1 MIFTPGN
8 IITFVICLFLL
19 ILFRH
24 FDKNNRSIEKVKKFG
39 DKLKDD
45 LDVFIKERTLHLE
58 ESSLSLDVEQQRA
71 IAAVK
76 RLESIREDLVKRE
89 EELSGRTSTVN
100 DMGSQLQTYEA
111 TMKQLL
117 NMTAIAETNLSR
129 ITSESDFA
137 DSLGKKILA
146 TRKQIEEIS
155 VAIPLLREDFA
166 RSNRETLEAIHADSI
181 ATIGESISKLEQ
193 KVSLAQK
200 ESNETLSTAAEKIKD
215 LYQKAFSESAK
226 RADSLEESSFQK
238 LKEQAMERFSRY
250 KANIEEK
257 SAALNDMAKEKI
269 QETQQLLK
277 TFKTEWK
284 TEASD
289 FLEATRAEIRDL
301 SAHADTNIA
310 SIEERIRSAEALSES
325 RADKILAEIHQYN
338 SNFESELAAL
348 SEKSSMSIAE
358 LDSNI
363 TGRISEITETSQKSA
378 EHITEEISLLDSS
391 LNANVLRL
399 ESAFKNS
406 LTMTVEGL
414 KKDLSA
420 LSEKSTASLAEF
432 DSIVEKRL
440 MESNENSKKT
450 ADTISAE
457 IVRLDSLLESS
468 VANLDSTF
476 KTNLAHTVELINKEL
491 ALISEKSLTSL
502 EGLDSS
508 ISNRI
513 SETKERTQK
522 TAEEI
527 ASEISRLDSTFKANI
542 ARTVETVDS
551 EIEKEMNRVEG
562 KFIAATQGVEDKI
575 TFLGSDIHSRLD
587 QYSKNILD
595 VERLDTELRKT
606 MLDTENR
613 IVSDFSG
620 FVQEQSSEQKAFQ
633 QKLFEQGDIVSN
645 RMQSLE
651 KELNELK
658 SRAYD
663 NVSEKLK
670 VFEDDFFEDLATR
683 GEAITAALDNWKVN
697 VDARLDALTADSESS
712 RADVEA
718 VYALQLKERLSA
730 INEQYRSQTDRLEEM
745 IVSVET
751 NLRSRITA
759 SDQSLL
765 TFIEQYRSEFAHAK
779 ETAAQ
784 HAQNELDEHAA
795 TVQEALRKQEREIDI
810 RTKEFV
816 LFMDNSKTDAETVL
830 GTIRNDFAAWQS
842 RNESQLASAKSL
854 LDDRL
859 SALDTSVTSSIANLE
874 STWQSYYKD
883 FVAKTDDEKKMIKA
897 ELLELKTEI
906 AESSEAFEKQTA
918 EALKEF
924 TEKWQSMT
932 IDTERKLRETGVET
946 DQTLRSLKVM
956 VQEIRETVDQNR
968 EKLFGKVQA
977 DTLSLSQTLEDIDKK
992 QKGFIAQT
1000 KIFERA
1006 DQLKNALEMD
1016 IENLKAEVS
1025 RLDVYRESMNT
1036 LEQQYNKIRKLE
1048 EEATQKVSKFMAE
1061 KKRIDILETDFSHL
1075 IGLSDSV
1082 DKKIAELTLANDDL
1096 QQYQVQLRRF
1106 EESITDVNGRYERLE
1121 KKAGV
1126 LDQTVTGVDRAFE
1139 TLKEFENLLQ
1149 DYRKSMS
1156 EMPSELAGL
1165 RRDIDSLLENSD
1177 KVSLSVEKLD
1187 VLDSVLIDLETRT
1200 EKLQTARE
1208 WIARTETR
1216 LEEISKQSQD
1226 QLKLLGDLLKEDGSA
1241 KKTKGAPPIGIRENV
1256 VKLAHQGWKVD
1267 EISRALHLSRG
1278 EVELILELPQK

>member
-1 MIFTPGN
+1 
-8 IITFVICLFLL
+8 
-19 ILFRH
+19 
-24 FDKNNRSIEKVKKFG
+24 
-39 DKLKDD
+39 
-45 LDVFIKERTLHLE
+45 
-58 ESSLSLDVEQQRA
+58 
-71 IAAVK
+71 
-76 RLESIREDLVKRE
+76 
-89 EELSGRTSTVN
+89 
-100 DMGSQLQTYEA
+100 
-111 TMKQLL
+111 
-117 NMTAIAETNLSR
+117 
-129 ITSESDFA
+129 
-137 DSLGKKILA
+137 
-146 TRKQIEEIS
+146 
-155 VAIPLLREDFA
+155 
-166 RSNRETLEAIHADSI
+166 
-181 ATIGESISKLEQ
+181 
-193 KVSLAQK
+193 
-200 ESNETLSTAAEKIKD
+200 
-215 LYQKAFSESAK
+215 
-226 RADSLEESSFQK
+226 
-238 LKEQAMERFSRY
+238 
-250 KANIEEK
+250 
-257 SAALNDMAKEKI
+257 
-269 QETQQLLK
+269 
-277 TFKTEWK
+277 
-284 TEASD
+284 
-289 FLEATRAEIRDL
+289 
-301 SAHADTNIA
+301 
-310 SIEERIRSAEALSES
+310 
-325 RADKILAEIHQYN
+325 
-338 SNFESELAAL
+338 
-348 SEKSSMSIAE
+348 
-358 LDSNI
+358 
-363 TGRISEITETSQKSA
+363 
-378 EHITEEISLLDSS
+378 
-391 LNANVLRL
+391 
-399 ESAFKNS
+399 
-406 LTMTVEGL
+406 
-414 KKDLSA
+414 
-420 LSEKSTASLAEF
+420 
-432 DSIVEKRL
+432 
-440 MESNENSKKT
+440 
-450 ADTISAE
+450 
-457 IVRLDSLLESS
+457 
-468 VANLDSTF
+468 
-476 KTNLAHTVELINKEL
+476 
-491 ALISEKSLTSL
+491 
-502 EGLDSS
+502 
-508 ISNRI
+508 
-513 SETKERTQK
+513 
-522 TAEEI
+522 
-527 ASEISRLDSTFKANI
+527 
-542 ARTVETVDS
+542 TVETVDS

-620 FVQEQSSEQKAFQ
+620 FAQEQSSEQKAFQ

-977 DTLSLSQTLEDIDKK
+977 DTLLLSQTLEDIDKK
-992 QKGFIAQT
+992 QKVFIAQT

-1139 TLKEFENLLQ
+1139 TLKEFETLLQ